1 MVFDKLIDVQSELKA
16 PKGQFNSFG
25 KYKYRSV
32 EDIQEAAKPVLK
44 AHGLALTITDDLV
57 DIGGRSFIKATA
69 SICDPEDGTHHE
81 VEAYA
86 AIDFNKKGMDSS
98 QVCGSASSY
107 ARKYALGGLF
117 LLDDTKDADSMPPKE
132 DDKDEGKNGNEKI
145 SQIEAK
151 SIKDRCGGNKDLE
164 GFILNAM
171 GVKKF
176 EDIVYSRYYILVK
189 NWDAYVQK
197 YEAK

>member
-86 AIDFNKKGMDSS
+86 AIDFDKKGMDSS

-117 LLDDTKDADSMPPKE
+117 LLDDTNDADSMPP
-132 DDKDEGKNGNEKI
+132 EGKADKEKI
-145 SQIEAK
+145 TQIEAK

-176 EDIVYSRYYILVK
+176 EDIVYSRYYILVQ
-189 NWDAYVQK
+189 NWDAYVSK

>member
-117 LLDDTKDADSMPPKE
+117 LLDDTNDADSMPP
-132 DDKDEGKNGNEKI
+132 EGKADKEKI
-145 SQIEAK
+145 TQIEAK

-176 EDIVYSRYYILVK
+176 EDIVYSRYYILVQ
-189 NWDAYVQK
+189 NWDAYVSK

>member
-86 AIDFNKKGMDSS
+86 AIDFEKKGMDSS

-117 LLDDTKDADSMPPKE
+117 LLDDTKDADSMPP
-132 DDKDEGKNGNEKI
+132 EGKADKEKI
-145 SQIEAK
+145 TQIEAK

-176 EDIVYSRYYILVK
+176 EDIVYSRYYILVQ
-189 NWDAYVQK
+189 NWDAYVSK

>member
-117 LLDDTKDADSMPPKE
+117 LLDDTKDADSMPPEEKN
-132 DDKDEGKNGNEKI
+132 DKEKI
-145 SQIEAK
+145 TQVEAK
-151 SIKDRCGGNKDLE
+151 SSKDRCGGNKDLE

-176 EDIVYSRYYILVK
+176 EDIVYSRYYILVQ
-189 NWDAYVQK
+189 NWDAYVSK

>member
-81 VEAYA
+81 VKAYA

-117 LLDDTKDADSMPPKE
+117 LLDDTNDADSMPP
-132 DDKDEGKNGNEKI
+132 EGKADKEKI
-145 SQIEAK
+145 TQIEAK

-176 EDIVYSRYYILVK
+176 EDIVYSRYYILVQ
-189 NWDAYVQK
+189 NWDAYVSK

>member
-86 AIDFNKKGMDSS
+86 AIDFSKKGMDSS

-117 LLDDTKDADSMPPKE
+117 LLDDTKDADSMPPEEKN
-132 DDKDEGKNGNEKI
+132 DKEKI
-145 SQIEAK
+145 SQVEAK

-176 EDIVYSRYYILVK
+176 EDIVYSRYYILVQ
-189 NWDAYVQK
+189 NWDAYVSK